1 METCFFD
8 ESLFD
13 GHLTEI
19 RKRLRK
25 EKQDKIASRVLNRLE
40 AQQKVA
46 AAAVE
51 DDKKPEQDGTMM
63 ANGSAAEGENAAAAG
78 GGQKGEEAAAAAA
91 GNDDE
96 ENNPELAA
104 FWQLCSKVCNLLMT
118 NMSEAKE
125 EISKRVTQ
133 LKSDVDMK
141 DEDTLIAAII
151 SGEISGPTEQEM
163 LDALDKADGDGKE
176 ENAENAV
183 SASSSTTSSS
193 ASTPDGAAA
202 ATAAPAAAAQPLEAF
217 LALSSAPEG
226 HKFYAKPIVPTD
238 QKAFAT
244 AVRKDL
250 KLMSSSL
257 PEGILVRYERNL

>member
-1 METCFFD
+1 MESSFFD

-25 EKQDKIASRVLNRLE
+25 EKQDKIASRVQKRLE

-46 AAAVE
+46 E
-51 DDKKPEQDGTMM
+51 DDKKPEQDGMM
-63 ANGSAAEGENAAAAG
+63 TNGSAVEGENATGGHQNPTKEEGATAG
-78 GGQKGEEAAAAAA
+78 E
-91 GNDDE
+91 E

-104 FWQLCSKVCNLLMT
+104 FWELCSKVCNLLMT

-133 LKSDVDMK
+133 LKSDVEMK
-141 DEDTLIAAII
+141 DAEEASSPALVAAG
-151 SGEISGPTEQEM
+151 SSEGLETQ
-163 LDALDKADGDGKE
+163 DKNGDGKE
-176 ENAENAV
+176 EENAEV
-183 SASSSTTSSS
+183 ISASSSSSSTSS
-193 ASTPDGAAA
+193 ATTPDGAAA
-202 ATAAPAAAAQPLEAF
+202 PALAQPLEAF

-226 HKFYAKPIVPTD
+226 HKFYAKPVVPTD
-238 QKAFAT
+238 QKAFAG

-257 PEGILVRYERNL
+257 PEGILVRYERLAVLKSPV